1 MCFMLDI
8 YLLVCCL
15 FTLFISMWNKRRS
28 LNWYFSSH
36 ASELN
41 GPSSELYWPN
51 FIISSHEICNFTSYS
66 STSAVDVVL
75 TFAMSGKIYKSL
87 LLPSQSTTDPT
98 TCHAGSS
105 EPRKISR
112 RDSLGGSKKVGSS
125 LALSA
130 VSCQQGKLFNL
141 LCQRSG
147 KIVTSRTIILLG
159 GPVQGWITS
168 VMQREGPGRQQ
179 PN

>member
-1 MCFMLDI
+1 
-8 YLLVCCL
+8 
-15 FTLFISMWNKRRS
+15 MWNKRRS

-75 TFAMSGKIYKSL
+75 TFAMWGKIYKSL
-87 LLPSQSTTDPT
+87 WLPSQSTTDPT

-112 RDSLGGSKKVGSS
+112 RDSLGGSKKVWPW
-125 LALSA
+125 LALPAEEVVKSA
-130 VSCQQGKLFNL
+130 VSEKWQNCYKQDHY
-141 LCQRSG
+141 S
-147 KIVTSRTIILLG
+147 SRGSSPGLDHFSNAEG
-159 GPVQGWITS
+159 GTW
-168 VMQREGPGRQQ
+168 EAAA
-179 PN
+179 